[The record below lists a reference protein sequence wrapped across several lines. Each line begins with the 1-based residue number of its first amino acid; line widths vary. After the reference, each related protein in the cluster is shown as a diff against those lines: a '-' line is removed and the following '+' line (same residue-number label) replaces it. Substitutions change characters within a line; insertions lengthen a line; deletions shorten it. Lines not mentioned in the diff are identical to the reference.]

1 MNPLAALLPFG
12 KKSHKTIAISG
23 KPMQVTCTARAM
35 RILAQRHEPLIVEME
50 LAFACFA
57 HKSVHFH
64 EQPSGQNLTF
74 VTDKLAVC
82 FHSVIPDHC
91 DTSQKTQSPASAL
104 RVMPRWLKLD
114 YAGGKWVGEYG
125 L

>member
-1 MNPLAALLPFG
+1 MNWLTTLLPFG
-12 KKSHKTIAISG
+12 KKLHKTIELSG

-35 RILAQRHEPLIVEME
+35 RTLSQRHVPLIVEME

-57 HKSVHFH
+57 RKSVRFR
-64 EQPSGQNLTF
+64 EQPADRQLTF
-74 VTDKLAVC
+74 VIDKLAVC

-91 DTSQKTQSPASAL
+91 DTNQETQPRASAL
-104 RVMPRWLKLD
+104 RVIPRWLKLD
-114 YAGGKWVGEYG
+114 YVNGAWSGEYG